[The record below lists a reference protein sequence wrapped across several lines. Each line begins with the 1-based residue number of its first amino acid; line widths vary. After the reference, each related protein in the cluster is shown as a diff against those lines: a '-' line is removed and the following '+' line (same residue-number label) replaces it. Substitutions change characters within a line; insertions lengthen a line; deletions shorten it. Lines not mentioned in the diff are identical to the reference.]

1 MCIRKSFMSKSL
13 SKNTKDVVEE
23 PLLDKNVESLKSL
36 LVREKRMVFFLEMS
50 VKMRLKMKNLMKKKS
65 FILKLKVLIFR
76 FMKKIPMHKV

>member
-1 MCIRKSFMSKSL
+1 MSKSL

-36 LVREKRMVFFLEMS
+36 LVREKRMVFFSEMS
-50 VKMRLKMKNLMKKKS
+50 VKMHLKMKNSMKKKS

-76 FMKKIPMHKV
+76 FTKKIPMHKV